1 MKKCTLLVMVVMMLL
16 FGTAFAQTGPIGGDM
31 GTYRIHCNVNGA
43 GVFLDEDYKGVIT
56 DNILDVQVMS
66 TGTPYR
72 SYTVEKEGY
81 KAYTGPINTVPAKGQ
96 VINLYATLSALPV
109 TEYGTL
115 HLLVTPS
122 LATVRY
128 DGMDAGTVPPN
139 GILILREVV
148 PGNHVILVS
157 KEGFLT
163 NSTEVFMQK
172 NDIMKLSV
180 VLQPIE
186 TGSLS
191 VVSTPPGAQ
200 VILDGQ
206 VVGTTPFTTGDINTG
221 NHTLQLT
228 LTGYSDYEETI
239 VITGEG
245 ASVTTNLTPLANLS
259 GFGQIPLSPLSV
271 IAALSALA
279 VLYRQKLP

>member
-1 MKKCTLLVMVVMMLL
+1 MKKCTLLVMLVMMLL
-16 FGTAFAQTGPIGGDM
+16 FGTAFAQTGLIGGDM

-43 GVFLDEDYKGVIT
+43 GVYLDEDYKGVIT
-56 DNILDVQVMS
+56 DSILDVPVMS

-81 KAYTGPINTVPAKGQ
+81 KTYTGPVNTVPAKGQ
-96 VINLYATLSALPV
+96 VVNLYATLSALPV

-115 HLLVTPS
+115 HLLVTPPLS
-122 LATVRY
+122 TVRY

-139 GILILREVV
+139 GILILREVA
-148 PGNHVILVS
+148 PGNHVIMVS

-172 NDIMKLSV
+172 NGLMKLSV

-186 TGSLS
+186 NGPLS

-206 VVGTTPFTTGDINTG
+206 VLGTTPFTTQNISTG
-221 NHTLQLT
+221 TYTLRLT

-245 ASVTTNLTPLANLS
+245 ASVTANLTPLANRS
-259 GFGQIPLSPLSV
+259 GFGQIPLSPLPL
-271 IAALSALA
+271 IAALSAMA
-279 VLYRQKLP
+279 VLYRRKPP